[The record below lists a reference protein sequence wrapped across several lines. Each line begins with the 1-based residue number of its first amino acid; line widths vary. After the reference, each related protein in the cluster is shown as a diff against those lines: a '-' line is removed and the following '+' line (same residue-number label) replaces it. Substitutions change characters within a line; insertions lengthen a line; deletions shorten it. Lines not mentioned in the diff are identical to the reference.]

1 MGWDSF
7 LDKVEVVV
15 NWGNRV
21 YGRVERFAEPAVK
34 VVSPHVDTFAQE
46 MDPIMNRPVDWVLFL
61 YFSSHIPITI
71 FFDLQPLY
79 PQWIIPTFFQQ
90 LHGTYMALLNDPFMD
105 KTIAVK
111 WWFKSFSLCEAFL
124 QLPFFFFATY
134 GVFKDKSWVRLPL
147 AVYCAHVMTT
157 VVPCLTEIAF
167 NKSFGLEDYQRN
179 ILLMLYS
186 PYFFIPLIGLVDSY
200 IRITNRLKSKDAA
213 LIEKKNE

>member
-21 YGRVERFAEPAVK
+21 YGRVEKFAEPAVK
-34 VVSPHVDTFAQE
+34 VVAPHVNTFAQE

-61 YFSSHIPITI
+61 YFSTHIPITI

-79 PQWIIPTFFQQ
+79 PDWIIPTFFQQ

-105 KTIAVK
+105 KTIPVK

-134 GVFKDKSWVRLPL
+134 GVFKGKSIWCYKRPCTDVCLFVFVDKSWVRLPL
-147 AVYCAHVMTT
+147 A
-157 VVPCLTEIAF
+157 
-167 NKSFGLEDYQRN
+167 GLYIHSQRFQDRQL
-179 ILLMLYS
+179 IL
-186 PYFFIPLIGLVDSY
+186 PL
-200 IRITNRLKSKDAA
+200 
-213 LIEKKNE
+213 